1 MNNVICLLC
10 NGIGNDD
17 KYGKSFCIACDGTGR
32 IDVEQLGDE
41 KGFKWKDH
49 TIQTVEF
56 ETDIQLS
63 HDMFIWAKNEYG
75 DQNWY
80 NIHAKIPML
89 ATMEKTLLN
98 AGRILQ
104 EDIPGGPNNPL
115 SFEMQEHAKQ
125 AQVRQNAIAKATAL
139 AEEAAK
145 KTKKYNSY
153 RENLKEAA
161 ASAAAIHIPEVIIE
175 STPPEEPVMSIPD
188 RLKSGGRTVAEVMK
202 EGAMI
207 GAVTS
212 ANKNAIDIMLYKL
225 GDKCPEM
232 FKTPAGRQALEL
244 ALPALMLM
252 ATEMDDGNRIPG
264 KDYVE
269 KAATLALKGTSAEA
283 AEALTSVVMEHMG
296 ILFMSY
302 AAVGKELAEDEAAR
316 QVTEN
321 PEFQDEAA
329 PATVEEA
336 SPESAQPEFE

>member
-1 MNNVICLLC
+1 
-10 NGIGNDD
+10 
-17 KYGKSFCIACDGTGR
+17 
-32 IDVEQLGDE
+32 
-41 KGFKWKDH
+41 
-49 TIQTVEF
+49 
-56 ETDIQLS
+56 
-63 HDMFIWAKNEYG
+63 
-75 DQNWY
+75 
-80 NIHAKIPML
+80 
-89 ATMEKTLLN
+89 
-98 AGRILQ
+98 
-104 EDIPGGPNNPL
+104 
-115 SFEMQEHAKQ
+115 
-125 AQVRQNAIAKATAL
+125 
-139 AEEAAK
+139 
-145 KTKKYNSY
+145 
-153 RENLKEAA
+153 
-161 ASAAAIHIPEVIIE
+161 
-175 STPPEEPVMSIPD
+175 
-188 RLKSGGRTVAEVMK
+188 
-202 EGAMI
+202 
-207 GAVTS
+207 
-212 ANKNAIDIMLYKL
+212 MLYKL